1 VARLLLVLALL
12 AAQEGPACDKC
23 GKPACQTAVR
33 WVGTPTEAARK
44 AKAEEK
50 LVFVVHYSGSV
61 LDPRGA
67 LTSRELGDYVNEQY
81 VAAFQKIPTIGG
93 PRHANNMVA
102 WFCAPDGRVLHCVA
116 GVTDAATLLR
126 EAKWVVESAKKGIEE
141 SRSTET
147 PFKVV
152 FRKMHAERLRR
163 DWGLAVE
170 PVTFDAPEPQE
181 DDPLTWRDPSGRP
194 VAPPLVA
201 PPITGPDVQF
211 GAQAR
216 PEKDG
221 VRDRKGGCWH
231 LGPQGRV
238 HQLLAAHALVK
249 IERLYAT
256 VFETILG
263 ERIDVAPAK
272 TVLPRDPER
281 KRICLG
287 CESE

>member
-1 VARLLLVLALL
+1 VTKVLLVLALL
-12 AAQEGPACDKC
+12 AAQDNPACDKC
-23 GKPACQTAVR
+23 GKPACVTAIR
-33 WVGTPTEAARK
+33 WMGTPTEAARK

-50 LVFVVHYSGSV
+50 LVFVVHYSWTA
-61 LDPRGA
+61 LDPRSA
-67 LTSRELGDYVNEQY
+67 LANRELGDYLSQNF
-81 VAAFQKIPTIGG
+81 VAAFQKIPVIASRNPHG
-93 PRHANNMVA
+93 MVSY
-102 WFCAPDGRVLHCVA
+102 FCAPDGRVLHCVA
-116 GVTDAATLLR
+116 GAVDAVTLLR

-141 SRSTET
+141 SRTTET

-170 PVTFDAPEPQE
+170 PVTFEAPEPQE

-201 PPITGPDVQF
+201 PTINGPDVQF
-211 GAQAR
+211 GAQAKA
-216 PEKDG
+216 EKDG
-221 VRDRKGGCWH
+221 VRDQKGGCWH

-238 HQLLAAHALVK
+238 HQLFAAHALVK

-256 VFETILG
+256 VFESILG
-263 ERIDVAPAK
+263 ERVAGGPVK

-287 CESE
+287 CEGE